1 MILSINSFIIGYT
14 DRRRQNDY
22 ENTIYDA
29 QETNGIYI
37 FKIYLNINFSSFQ
50 KVNSSITTSIHHNVI
65 DMVVLVVIAVVVAID
80 IIIIITTMQM
90 NIMKIVI

>member
-14 DRRRQNDY
+14 DRRRHDDY

-37 FKIYLNINFSSFQ
+37 FKSILKLIYLLFRRS
-50 KVNSSITTSIHHNVI
+50 TTI
-65 DMVVLVVIAVVVAID
+65 
-80 IIIIITTMQM
+80 
-90 NIMKIVI
+90 